1 MKKYCFALDLKK
13 DPELISQY
21 EAYHQNVRPEIID
34 SIRGSGITDL
44 EIYRVAN
51 RLFMIMET
59 TDDFSLEKK
68 ARMDAQNPKVQEW
81 EKLMWTYQQALPGA
95 QEGEKWMVMDC
106 IFHLSNSRD

>member
-1 MKKYCFALDLKK
+1 MKKYCFALDLKN

-21 EAYHQNVRPEIID
+21 EAYHQNVWPEIID
-34 SIRGSGITDL
+34 SIRDSGITKL
-44 EIYRVAN
+44 EIFRVSN

-81 EKLMWTYQQALPGA
+81 EKLMWAYQQTVPGA
-95 QEGEKWMVMDC
+95 PKGEKWVLMDQ
-106 IFHLSNSRD
+106 IFKL